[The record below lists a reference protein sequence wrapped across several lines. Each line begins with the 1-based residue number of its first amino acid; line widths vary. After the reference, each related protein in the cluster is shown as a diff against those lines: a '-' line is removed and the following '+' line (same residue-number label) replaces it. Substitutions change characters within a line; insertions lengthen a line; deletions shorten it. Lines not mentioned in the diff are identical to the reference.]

1 MRRPPAAA
9 RRAAP
14 PSLPPR
20 PARPAVAPRRPTPGR
35 RSLAAAADPDDLA
48 ALRAALDAAVDAEDY
63 GRAAKLRDQ
72 LK

>member
-9 RRAAP
+9 RPAAP
-14 PSLPPR
+14 PPLPPR
-20 PARPAVAPRRPTPGR
+20 PVRPGTRRHPTPGR
-35 RSLAAAADPDDLA
+35 RSLATAADPADLA

-63 GRAAKLRDQ
+63 SKAAKLRDE